1 MKKAKSALFLLAA
14 SMIFVACGSRNLG
27 ERAEVT
33 DEKEVASVTGEMTVF
48 VVNPENSRIDW
59 AGSDPIKTHEGSLD
73 IKSGELYVQEGTIT
87 GGKFILDMR
96 SIRNFDLQD
105 TKMNT
110 RLVNHLHS
118 DDFFSTETYPEG
130 IFEITEA
137 VPFDGMVTEGEI
149 TPTHTI
155 AGNLTIKDI
164 TRNIRFNAYIQL
176 DDTGIAAETLP
187 FVINRAEY
195 DVKFK
200 SKSFFDNLKDDFI
213 HDDIG
218 LKIKLEAVPHG

>member
-1 MKKAKSALFLLAA
+1 MKILKNTIFLLA
-14 SMIFVACGSRNLG
+14 SSVVFVACGSRDLG
-27 ERAEVT
+27 EKAQVT
-33 DEKEVASVTGEMTVF
+33 DAKDVASVSGEMTVF
-48 VVNPENSRIDW
+48 IVNPENSRIDW
-59 AGSDPIKTHEGSLD
+59 AGSDLTKTHLGSLD
-73 IKSGELYVQEGTIT
+73 IKSGELFIQEGTIA

-96 SIRNFDLQD
+96 SIRNFDLKD
-105 TKMNT
+105 SKMNN

-130 IFEITEA
+130 YFEITEA
-137 VPFDGMVTEGEI
+137 VPFDGMVAEGEI

-164 TRNIRFNAYIQL
+164 TRNIRFNAYVQL
-176 DDTGIAAETLP
+176 DDTAIVAETVP

-195 DVKFK
+195 EVKFK

-218 LKIKLEAVPHG
+218 LKIKLEAAPRS